1 MYKFYRIRI
10 DVQRNDIKRN
20 DINKNDINRN
30 DVSDNHIEKDE
41 LICPINCLDCIHGSC
56 ISCTLGYNLDL
67 VNNICNFVC
76 GDQYIT
82 IEELCDDGN
91 NII

>member
-1 MYKFYRIRI
+1 MFHRIRI
-10 DVQRNDIKRN
+10 DLQGYE
-20 DINKNDINRN
+20 
-30 DVSDNHIEKDE
+30 VSKYHFEE
-41 LICPINCLDCIHGSC
+41 YEQICPINCLSCFHGLCIYC
-56 ISCTLGYNLDL
+56 KLGYHLDL
-67 VNNICNFVC
+67 VNNVCNPIC